1 MIDRTVAGF
10 GRFSVMTIEGSKQL
24 LYAET
29 IRKATRLTA

>member
-1 MIDRTVAGF
+1 MIDSTVARF
-10 GRFSVMTIEGSKQL
+10 GRFSVMTTEGSKQV